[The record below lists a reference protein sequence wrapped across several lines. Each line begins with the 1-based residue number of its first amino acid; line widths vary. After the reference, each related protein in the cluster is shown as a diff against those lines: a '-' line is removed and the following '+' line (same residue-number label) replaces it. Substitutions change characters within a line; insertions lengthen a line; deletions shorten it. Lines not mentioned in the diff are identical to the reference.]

1 MNPLEA
7 SWTILKGGHSTID
20 LIARESNSMEEALQS
35 MQESFPNID
44 KEQAMKYI
52 TEAKSN
58 HAREGPLN
66 RYSSN
71 EKDPAGDGPLNR
83 YSSNEKDPA
92 GDGPLNRYSSNEQD
106 PTMKPNN
113 PSENNQMQTYDG
125 GESEQEP
132 NPLDL
137 GIDRLKD
144 SLKEE

>member
-44 KEQAMKYI
+44 KEQAMQYI

-58 HAREGPLN
+58 HARE
-66 RYSSN
+66 
-71 EKDPAGDGPLNR
+71 GPLNR

-125 GESEQEP
+125 GEPEQEP

>member
-83 YSSNEKDPA
+83 YSSNE
-92 GDGPLNRYSSNEQD
+92 QD

>member
-44 KEQAMKYI
+44 KEQAMQYI

-58 HAREGPLN
+58 HARE
-66 RYSSN
+66 
-71 EKDPAGDGPLNR
+71 GPLNR

>member
-44 KEQAMKYI
+44 KEQAMQYI

-58 HAREGPLN
+58 H
-66 RYSSN
+66 
-71 EKDPAGDGPLNR
+71 
-83 YSSNEKDPA
+83 A